1 MPRRTHADPK
11 KQKGWAHYVLEDLGN
26 SVRPVP
32 LAYRLAFANSHLR
45 CRKQTHVSKHIHP
58 QRERV
63 CVCVRAPHFWY
74 ISKHFIERSRQDS
87 NPPKESNQ
95 TFRRGLTPAD
105 CMESLY
111 AGCAG
116 EGQARGLS

>member
-45 CRKQTHVSKHIHP
+45 CRKQTHVSKHI
-58 QRERV
+58 QSQKRESVYMSV
-63 CVCVRAPHFWY
+63 C
-74 ISKHFIERSRQDS
+74 
-87 NPPKESNQ
+87 
-95 TFRRGLTPAD
+95 T
-105 CMESLY
+105 SLLVH
-111 AGCAG
+111 
-116 EGQARGLS
+116 Q

>member
-45 CRKQTHVSKHIHP
+45 YLMDGIVAVLPVEESIEDIKVA
-58 QRERV
+58 
-63 CVCVRAPHFWY
+63 VRLPLPLSPPP
-74 ISKHFIERSRQDS
+74 IS
-87 NPPKESNQ
+87 
-95 TFRRGLTPAD
+95 T
-105 CMESLY
+105 
-111 AGCAG
+111 
-116 EGQARGLS
+116 

>member
-58 QRERV
+58 KRESV
-63 CVCVRAPHFWY
+63 CMCVRL
-74 ISKHFIERSRQDS
+74 
-87 NPPKESNQ
+87 
-95 TFRRGLTPAD
+95 TFGTLVNA
-105 CMESLY
+105 S
-111 AGCAG
+111 
-116 EGQARGLS
+116 